1 MIKGWHNIGKS
12 IGAPIRLLVKKKKKR
27 VIHQVTKWQADYLR

>member
-12 IGAPIRLLVKKKKKR
+12 IGAPIRLLVKKKKK
-27 VIHQVTKWQADYLR
+27 KSYPPSD